1 MKELMK
7 RIRADYLLS
16 SLLTIALGVFFIAHP
31 QATFSAVGMIVAIIL
46 IIIGVIYI
54 SGMLLNLVTNGFSA
68 FVGGIL
74 LLIGIWILIQPQ
86 IVMELVPII
95 LGVLLFW
102 HGIRGMKS
110 AVDAKGY
117 GYEKWY
123 IGFITSVISIV
134 FGIFFVINALG
145 VIKFATV
152 VFGIGLIFNGIS
164 NLFCVGTESHYHRE
178 YDRSHPIDSNF
189 IEDKD
194 NQ

>member
-16 SLLTIALGVFFIAHP
+16 SLLTIALGIFFIAHP
-31 QATFSAVGMIVAIIL
+31 KATFSAVGLLVAVIL

-54 SGMLLNLVTNGFSA
+54 SGSILNLGTSGFSV
-68 FVGGIL
+68 FVGGVL
-74 LLIGIWILIQPQ
+74 LLIGIWILIQPA
-86 IVMELVPII
+86 IVMALVPII

-117 GYEKWY
+117 GYERWY

-134 FGIFFVINALG
+134 FGIFFVVNAFG
-145 VIKFATV
+145 VLEFATI

-164 NLFCVGTESHYHRE
+164 NIFCVGTESHYHRQ
-178 YDRSHPIDSNF
+178 YDKNHPIDVDF
-189 IEDKD
+189 IEDRDK
-194 NQ
+194 